1 MDGWMNGWGRRR
13 RRKGRRKLEEE
24 EVKGKSEER
33 GERDLVSLD
42 EVPGPQDV
50 HLEHAVNCWHS
61 VLL

>member
-1 MDGWMNGWGRRR
+1 M
-13 RRKGRRKLEEE
+13 EEE
-24 EVKGKSEER
+24 EGGESGEC

-42 EVPGPQDV
+42 EIPGPQDV

>member
-1 MDGWMNGWGRRR
+1 MDGGGGEEGRGGESWRR
-13 RRKGRRKLEEE
+13 RRKG
-24 EVKGKSEER
+24 GKTEC

-61 VLL
+61 VLLEHL

>member
-1 MDGWMNGWGRRR
+1 M
-13 RRKGRRKLEEE
+13 EEE
-24 EVKGKSEER
+24 EG
-33 GERDLVSLD
+33 GESGEYGEMDLVSLD

>member
-1 MDGWMNGWGRRR
+1 MDGGGGEEGRGGESWRR
-13 RRKGRRKLEEE
+13 RRKG
-24 EVKGKSEER
+24 GKSEEC